1 MSKKDD
7 TPSQNE
13 GGENKGGATQPQAV
27 QKDAPTF
34 CAIEDHAQA
43 LNVAAPV
50 FAAVVQSKGW
60 AANKKVEKTAFE
72 KAVKDFLGAPMG
84 GK

>member
-7 TPSQNE
+7 TPFQS
-13 GGENKGGATQPQAV
+13 GGENGGGETTPQAIP
-27 QKDAPTF
+27 KGAPTF
-34 CAIEDHAQA
+34 RAIEEHAAA
-43 LNVAAPV
+43 LHVAAPV
-50 FAAVVQSKGW
+50 FAAVRQAMGW
-60 AANKKVEKTAFE
+60 ADGKKVEKTAFE